1 MKVPALTRYAPR
13 FCAAALLAG
22 CGGSQPPIGAPGA
35 MPQSRAATSPA
46 PHSGSWMLP
55 EAGSQSLLYVS
66 DFDAVRVFS
75 YPRGKY
81 EGSLEGF
88 QIAIGECA
96 DAGGNVYVADY
107 GYGQLFEY
115 AHGGTERI
123 RTLNPGDASGCAVD
137 PSSGDLAVTNLT
149 SNSRHRTG
157 SVAIYK
163 NAHGKPKYYR
173 DPDFLNYY
181 FCGYDSQGDLFVD
194 GIKQVSGRQVFVFA
208 ELPNGGTEL
217 VTIKISQYI
226 DFPGGVQ
233 WDGAHVAI
241 DDQTPPSKVYEFAIS
256 GSQGTLV
263 GTTQL
268 DGATS
273 VVQPW
278 IDGSKIIVPNAISG
292 KPGQVLVCKYPA
304 GGSAVKKI
312 SRHLLEPQAAVVSNA
327 PT

>member
-1 MKVPALTRYAPR
+1 MGSLARSALSIGV
-13 FCAAALLAG
+13 AAVAFLAG
-22 CGGSQPPIGAPGA
+22 CGGSQPPVGAPGA
-35 MPQSRAATSPA
+35 MPQDSAIATHAARGT
-46 PHSGSWMLP
+46 SWMSP

-81 EGSLEGF
+81 EGSLQGF

-96 DAGGNVYVADY
+96 DADGNVYVADY

-115 AHGGTERI
+115 AHGGTMRI
-123 RTLNPGDASGCAVD
+123 RTLSPGDASGCAVD
-137 PSSGDLAVTNLT
+137 SDSGDLAATNLT
-149 SNSRHRTG
+149 SGNRRRTG

-173 DPDFLNYY
+173 DPNFLNYY

-194 GIKQVSGRQVFVFA
+194 GISQAGSGHVVFA
-208 ELPNGGTEL
+208 ELPKGGSKL
-217 VTIKISQYI
+217 VTIALNQYI

-233 WDGAHVAI
+233 WDGADVAI
-241 DDQTPPSKVYEFAIS
+241 DDQTPPSKVYEFAIN
-256 GSQGTLV
+256 GSQATLV
-263 GTTQL
+263 GTTLL
-268 DGATS
+268 DGAQS

-292 KPGQVLVCKYPA
+292 KPGQVLTYKYPA

-312 SRHLLEPQAAVVSNA
+312 SRHLLQPQAAVVSNA